1 MQSAIHTETAIR
13 LSRREKK
20 SLVSFGQIANSFFME
35 AKGDRDK
42 AAKKLELAV
51 VYNTQLTEL
60 AREAIRYACYWIM
73 VEQGR
78 NNNSKIRRSK
88 NPSMTKFPLAK
99 TRRGQQI
106 DRLYEMQLYA
116 AGTSLGDAKREHLL
130 RQAQAHEKLSA
141 SNLGAAR
148 GLRLL
153 TERLT
158 SSRARVRDVWTVE
171 EIRAAAGKVGWKL
184 D

>member
-1 MQSAIHTETAIR
+1 MQPAIRTETAIQ
-13 LSRREKK
+13 LPRREKE
-20 SLVSFGQIANSFFME
+20 LLMSFSQLANSFFMG

-42 AAKKLELAV
+42 AAKKLELKV
-51 VYNTQLTEL
+51 TYNTQLTEL
-60 AREAIRYACYWIM
+60 AREAIRYACHSVM
-73 VEQGR
+73 LEQGR

-88 NPSMTKFPLAK
+88 TPGVTKFPMAK
-99 TRRGQQI
+99 TLRNAWI

-116 AGTSLGDAKREHLL
+116 AGTSLGDATSQQLL
-130 RQAQAHEKLSA
+130 RQAEAHEKLSA

-153 TERLT
+153 TERLKN
-158 SSRARVRDVWTVE
+158 SRSRVRDVWTVQ
-171 EIRAAAGKVGWKL
+171 EIRAAARKVGWKL